1 MRTEIACARL
11 DDDNTL
17 LLVLPELPAGPG
29 YHLCYAQGYFEA
41 SKEHLSLHTIP
52 ADAKDPATI
61 HLAQA
66 YAKHAQCRVT
76 FINQWRTLP

>member
-11 DDDNTL
+11 DEDNTL

-29 YHLCYAQGYFEA
+29 NHLCYAQGYFEA
-41 SKEHLSLHTIP
+41 SKEYLSLRTVP

-66 YAKHAQCRVT
+66 YAKHTRCRVT
-76 FINQWRTLP
+76 LLHWRIK